1 MARWNQKV
9 EPKSKSRLLVL
20 LFEKGIKEEGMRANK
35 KIKWWIFY
43 RTIKKL
49 RKK

>member
-20 LFEKGIKEEGMRANK
+20 LFEKGIKEEGMRRIK
-35 KIKWWIFY
+35 TKWWIFY